1 VDLALASR
9 VTNTTAKNFW
19 IFATLKDDIMNRHA
33 RSLLITG
40 LLISY
45 NSVVYAD
52 PLTTNAI
59 EDRKTITLQRCAKY
73 IEAANWFLRDNKWSI
88 AITPTPCARE
98 TQVEQTPYL
107 WDELTRDYSNSRY
120 WENTH
125 GLRHQL
131 ICHLEIA
138 RDKPQW
144 ILEPWRT
151 DVGYPLTLAAG
162 CNHVTP
168 LPEKAP

>member
-1 VDLALASR
+1 
-9 VTNTTAKNFW
+9 
-19 IFATLKDDIMNRHA
+19 MNRPA
-33 RSLLITG
+33 WLLLNAVLLSSNFSSLYAASITT
-40 LLISY
+40 STSS
-45 NSVVYAD
+45 N
-52 PLTTNAI
+52 PT
-59 EDRKTITLQRCAKY
+59 TITVQRCAKY
-73 IEAANWFLRDNKWSI
+73 IETAEWFRRDDEWSI

-98 TQVEQTPYL
+98 TLPEQTPYL

-131 ICHLEIA
+131 ICHLAIA

-144 ILEPWRT
+144 ILEPWRP
-151 DVGYPLTLAAG
+151 DVGYEITLAAG